1 MLSSIE
7 TDYET
12 VKAIKHSERGCVSL
26 LQNKQNGTRFIF
38 RHYRGNG
45 EVYRKL
51 VGISCPNLPQIME
64 TAERDGMVAVLEEY
78 IQGDSLAYLLEGA
91 LFSHAEARKITM
103 QLCNALWVLH
113 KLGAVHRDIKPENV
127 MIRGSEAILIDFDA
141 SRIFKSNT
149 NQDTQ
154 ILGTTGYAAPEQYGI
169 AQTDE
174 RADIYSLGV
183 LLNIMLTGKHPSKE
197 LASGRLGRIVQKC
210 TMVNPE
216 KRYKSVL
223 YLMEAL

>member
-12 VKAIKHSERGCVSL
+12 VKTIKHSERGSVSL

-141 SRIFKSNT
+141 SRIFKSDT

-183 LLNIMLTGKHPSKE
+183 LLNVMLTGKHPSKE
-197 LASGRLGRIVQKC
+197 LANGRLGRIVQKC